1 MIMPKRYGIL
11 YSGSKNKIC
20 ERIIDILPPAD
31 NFYDLFAG
39 GCAVT
44 HRALLSGKYNNVIA
58 NDINDM
64 PLLFKDAIQG
74 KYKDEDRWITREMFF
89 DNLDNPYISSCWS
102 FGGNMTSYIYSR
114 EITPY
119 KKALWYAVMF
129 GEWNDFEKLMPETLD
144 RCKTALMNV
153 TDKRERRTKL
163 QNELSKYI
171 KELDSLG
178 DYSWKQHTLYKQIKT
193 DKGGIQRSCLNS
205 CTRLQ
210 QLQSLQSLER
220 LQQHLTILKSSYD
233 EVVIKPNSV
242 IYCDIPYINTANA
255 YNVKFDYEK
264 FYSWCENQSS
274 PVFISEY
281 NMPED
286 RFKCIKTIQVGRKC
300 SSTKFDICDEKV
312 FVPNHQYQDFLTYK
326 NKNNLLCR

>member
-1 MIMPKRYGIL
+1 MSMPKRYGIL

-89 DNLDNPYISSCWS
+89 DNLDNTYISSCWS
-102 FGGNMTSYIYSR
+102 FGGNMTS
-114 EITPY
+114 
-119 KKALWYAVMF
+119 
-129 GEWNDFEKLMPETLD
+129 
-144 RCKTALMNV
+144 
-153 TDKRERRTKL
+153 
-163 QNELSKYI
+163 
-171 KELDSLG
+171 
-178 DYSWKQHTLYKQIKT
+178 
-193 DKGGIQRSCLNS
+193 
-205 CTRLQ
+205 
-210 QLQSLQSLER
+210 
-220 LQQHLTILKSSYD
+220 
-233 EVVIKPNSV
+233 
-242 IYCDIPYINTANA
+242 YINTANA